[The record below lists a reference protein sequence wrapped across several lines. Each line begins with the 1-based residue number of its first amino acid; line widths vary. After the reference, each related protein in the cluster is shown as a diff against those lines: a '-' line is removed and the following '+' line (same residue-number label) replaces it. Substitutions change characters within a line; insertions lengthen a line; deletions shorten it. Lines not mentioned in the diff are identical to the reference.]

1 MLLNNRYEVL
11 KELSQGSFG
20 KTYLA
25 ADLNSPSRRKCVV
38 KQLKPDG
45 KCDFQ
50 LARERFER
58 EAVVL
63 EHLGEESRQIPKL
76 YAYVVEGGQFYLVQ
90 EFVDGP
96 TLAQKVAEE
105 GRLSEPVVREIIIKL
120 LDVLDYVHG
129 QNIIHRDIK
138 PDNIILRT
146 KDNLPVLLDFG
157 IVKEVTRLDTVGNP
171 TGSMIG
177 GTSGFMPLE
186 QAAGRPM
193 FVSDIF
199 AVGATAIALLTGK
212 SPTTMTDPRTGN
224 LNWESYAGNTSRELI
239 EILNCSTRQL
249 PQDRYPDAK
258 EMQAILQ
265 GVSQKVTSVP
275 SPSPVLAP
283 TMAAPVP
290 PVLAPTIAAIPAP
303 PRPSLGI
310 NPVQSVTPQLNW
322 FEFEVVKLEGFTDGI
337 LGFGKKPITRSTK
350 GRARSYIED
359 LGKRVGL
366 EMVAIPGGTFEMGS
380 MQYEDEHPIH
390 RVTISPFFM
399 GKYPVTQAQWREV
412 AKCAK
417 VQIDLNPEPSHFK
430 GEYLPVESVA
440 WFECVEFCERL
451 SRRTE
456 KIYRLPTEAEWEYAC
471 RAGTTE
477 DYAGYLD
484 AMAWY
489 DKNSE

>member
-1 MLLNNRYEVL
+1 M
-11 KELSQGSFG
+11 
-20 KTYLA
+20 
-25 ADLNSPSRRKCVV
+25 
-38 KQLKPDG
+38 
-45 KCDFQ
+45 
-50 LARERFER
+50 
-58 EAVVL
+58 
-63 EHLGEESRQIPKL
+63 
-76 YAYVVEGGQFYLVQ
+76 
-90 EFVDGP
+90 
-96 TLAQKVAEE
+96 
-105 GRLSEPVVREIIIKL
+105 
-120 LDVLDYVHG
+120 
-129 QNIIHRDIK
+129 
-138 PDNIILRT
+138 
-146 KDNLPVLLDFG
+146 
-157 IVKEVTRLDTVGNP
+157 
-171 TGSMIG
+171 
-177 GTSGFMPLE
+177 
-186 QAAGRPM
+186 
-193 FVSDIF
+193 
-199 AVGATAIALLTGK
+199 
-212 SPTTMTDPRTGN
+212 
-224 LNWESYAGNTSRELI
+224 
-239 EILNCSTRQL
+239 
-249 PQDRYPDAK
+249 
-258 EMQAILQ
+258 
-265 GVSQKVTSVP
+265 
-275 SPSPVLAP
+275 
-283 TMAAPVP
+283 
-290 PVLAPTIAAIPAP
+290 
-303 PRPSLGI
+303 
-310 NPVQSVTPQLNW
+310 QSVTPQLNW

-489 DKNSE
+489 DKNSEGKTHPVGQKAPNEWGLYDMHGNVWEWCQDWHQGSYDRAPTMMRGGSWDNGAG